1 MRRSLQAS
9 SIVKIERIRQKID
22 LNEKL
27 KVSETD
33 INFIC
38 IIVNDSQ
45 FRVEVES

>member
-27 KVSETD
+27 KVLETD